1 MPNARQKDPG
11 LRTRFTRAKPPMAF
25 ATALGVLS
33 TAIGVGVYWGCTS
46 LAWTEPP
53 PWVVTYVVSGVC
65 FVLGGLLLVSVLFRL
80 FVGIAPAVILELSEQ
95 PFPRGRRIR
104 ITVIQPGPVEWSAF
118 SVKFECL
125 EETYKWDQRAGGEG
139 NERGEMFRTTLT
151 SRVVQVHELLSPQ
164 PIQAQRGSDWR
175 RTFECV
181 LPDNSPITLKNDDDA
196 VFWQVVVKGSKS
208 VVSGFE
214 DSYEVCVE

>member
-1 MPNARQKDPG
+1 
-11 LRTRFTRAKPPMAF
+11 MAF
-25 ATALGVLS
+25 ATVLGVLL
-33 TAIGVGVYWGCTS
+33 TAIGAGVCWACTS

-53 PWVVTYVVSGVC
+53 PWVVTYVVSGVF
-65 FVLGGLLLVSVLFRL
+65 FVLGASLLVSVVFRL
-80 FVGIAPAVILELSEQ
+80 FVGVAPAAILELSEQ

-125 EETYKWDQRAGGEG
+125 KETYKWGQRAGGQD
-139 NERGEMFRTTLT
+139 NERREMFRTTLT
-151 SRVVQVHELLSPQ
+151 SHVVEVHELLSPQ
-164 PIQAQRGSDWR
+164 PIQAPRGSDWR
-175 RTFECV
+175 RTLECV

-196 VFWQVVVKGSKS
+196 VFWQVVVKGANSA
-208 VVSGFE
+208 VSGFS